1 MGIATGEVFA
11 FPEGRLHLYASA
23 SGTASGS
30 GVAWAENAEIAFTYG
45 WLDEERMDSVHREQ
59 RTGVRV
65 DLTIGS
71 LFGDLSVWR
80 LADAGSALNAKF
92 EGLVTG
98 GRIQS
103 AQWIIYSGM
112 ADTVR
117 ITQSDGDVFRG
128 QFAMHGWSYSAFG
141 G

>member
-11 FPEGRLHLYASA
+11 FPEGKLYLYASA

-30 GVAWAENAEIAFTYG
+30 GVAWVENAEIGFVYG
-45 WLDEERMDSVHREQ
+45 WLDEERMGGVHREY
-59 RTGVRV
+59 RTGQRV
-65 DLTIGS
+65 DLTIGTMV
-71 LFGDLSVWR
+71 GDLSLWR

-112 ADTVR
+112 ADSVR
-117 ITQSDGDVFRG
+117 IAQQDGDLFRG
-128 QFAMHGWSYSAFG
+128 QFAMHGWEYSGFG